1 MPKFLARL
9 SLYFNRLYQSRAI
22 ILLLVLHIAL
32 WTLTQALAKSNLD
45 RYGDMLENY
54 AWGQVLEWGSFKHPP
69 LFAWVTGLWFK
80 LLPQIDFFYHL
91 LAYFNVALGLLG
103 VALLARAMRLSVL
116 ALPAVVLLCLAF
128 PYSTLAAKF
137 NANAVL
143 LSVWPWV
150 ALAWWHSLHQTKP
163 SSALLWS
170 LSFGVFAALAMLGKY
185 YSGVLLLSLFI
196 VSWSLPSGRAWLFSW
211 RSWLTLGFFLLCLTP
226 HAYWLQQHEF
236 ISLRYVAEQG
246 EGAVAWS
253 QIGRF
258 FLAPVLYWGLPWLLC
273 CVIFSQNGS
282 RWQGLGKRLLQ
293 SWMPRSWHDSL
304 FLLAILPWF
313 ITLLFGIAG
322 LVELSLPWAI
332 PIGFAYP
339 LLWLRNLCGDEHD
352 AQTAEKLS
360 HHTTSLLKVFLII
373 LLLVPVLGIVQ
384 GWREAQRG
392 SDNYYLPR
400 REAAQAILQI
410 WQTRY
415 PNTAAQW
422 VGGAWGENALM
433 AFYGDAQLR
442 ILPGVP
448 DQFPATVS
456 PLADWQNRPGL
467 LLCPPTPLDP
477 AAQTACDSEMQNW
490 LAQQGQTEPLIQVT
504 LAREGWR
511 FPLRRAYAYHAYIYW
526 PKSLAAH

>member
-1 MPKFLARL
+1 MSKLLARWA
-9 SLYFNRLYQSRAI
+9 LYLNRLDQTRAI
-22 ILLLVLHIAL
+22 ILLLVLHVCW
-32 WTLTQALAKSNLD
+32 WTLTQALATANLD

-69 LFAWVTGLWFK
+69 LFAWVTGLWFR
-80 LLPQIDFFYHL
+80 LIPLSDFSYHCM
-91 LAYFNVALGLLG
+91 AYLNVALGFAG
-103 VALLARAMRLSVL
+103 VALLARAMRLSAL
-116 ALPAVVLLCLAF
+116 ALPTIVLLCLAF

-150 ALAWWHSLHQTKP
+150 ALAWWHSLHQIKR

-170 LSFGVFAALAMLGKY
+170 VSFGFLAALAMLGKY
-185 YSGVLLLSLFI
+185 YSGVLLLTLFM
-196 VSWSLPSGRAWLFSW
+196 VSWSLPAGRAWLLSW
-211 RSWLTLGFFLLCLTP
+211 RSWLTLGVFLLCLTP
-226 HAYWLQQHEF
+226 HALWLQNHEF
-236 ISLRYVAEQG
+236 VSLRYVAEQG

-273 CVIFSQNGS
+273 CLIFSQSDSRWTKLGS
-282 RWQGLGKRLLQ
+282 RLLL
-293 SWMPRSWHDSL
+293 SWKPRSWHDSL
-304 FLLAILPWF
+304 FWLAMLPWL
-313 ITLLFGIAG
+313 ITLLFGVAG
-322 LVELSLPWAI
+322 MVELSLPWAI

-352 AQTAEKLS
+352 VMPAEKLEVN
-360 HHTTSLLKVFLII
+360 TVSLLKVFIVI
-373 LLLVPVLGIVQ
+373 LLLLPVLGIVQ

-410 WQTRY
+410 WQIRY
-415 PNTAAQW
+415 PNSPAQW
-422 VGGAWGENALM
+422 VGGAWGENASM

-448 DQFPATVS
+448 DQFPATLS

-477 AAQTACDSEMQNW
+477 AAQTSCDSEMQNW
-490 LAQQGQTEPLIQVT
+490 LALQGQTEPPINISVERT
-504 LAREGWR
+504 GWR
-511 FPLRRAYAYHAYIYW
+511 FPLRRAYAYHAYIFW
-526 PKSLAAH
+526 PKGLVTR